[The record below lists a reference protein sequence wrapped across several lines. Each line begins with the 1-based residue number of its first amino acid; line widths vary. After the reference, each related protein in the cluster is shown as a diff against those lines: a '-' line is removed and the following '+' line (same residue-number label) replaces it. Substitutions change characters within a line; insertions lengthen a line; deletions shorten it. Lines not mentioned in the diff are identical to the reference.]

1 MEANLDDTDVRLLD
15 ALQRDARS
23 TLAELGSAI
32 DLKPPAVHERLRRL
46 EQRGYIAGYAAR
58 LDARKLGLGLIAFV
72 SAYMTP
78 DVNYDA
84 FYAAIARLPEVLEV
98 HSVAAEES
106 FIIKVI
112 TRSTGHLDD
121 FLARL
126 KALAGVAR
134 TKTTIVLTTP
144 FERHGMPLAELIA
157 R

>member
-1 MEANLDDTDVRLLD
+1 LEANLDDTDVRLLD
-15 ALQRDARS
+15 ALQRHARS

-58 LDARKLGLGLIAFV
+58 LDA
-72 SAYMTP
+72 
-78 DVNYDA
+78 
-84 FYAAIARLPEVLEV
+84 FYAAIAALPEVLEV
-98 HSVAAEES
+98 HSVAAEET
-106 FIIKVI
+106 FILKVI
-112 TRSTGHLDD
+112 TRSTSHLDD

-134 TKTTIVLTTP
+134 TKTTIVLATP
-144 FERHGMPLAELIA
+144 FERHGMPLADLIG